1 MTPVS
6 KRKLNE
12 ETEKLLKDL
21 LLSSLK
27 DLNKNELK
35 GVLESLLTETELKML
50 IKRAGIIMLLNN
62 DITLDQI
69 TKATKTT
76 PQTVIRIK
84 LLLQTKPDKDKKVLL
99 KRLDNC
105 YKLERV
111 KEILQAL
118 YEIESPSK
126 SIRNAAR
133 KITGI

>member
-105 YKLERV
+105 YKLEKV